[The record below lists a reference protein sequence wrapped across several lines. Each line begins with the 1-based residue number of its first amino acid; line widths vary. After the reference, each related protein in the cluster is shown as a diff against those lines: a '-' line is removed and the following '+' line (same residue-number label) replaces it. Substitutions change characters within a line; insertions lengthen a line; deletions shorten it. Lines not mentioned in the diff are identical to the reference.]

1 MRILTSE
8 RCPHCTQ
15 VLWMEI
21 DAKIDDQGKHIVIN
35 GHGLGANVYLDHNGV
50 LNVVESDLDVSM
62 PTYHCHFC
70 GFSI

>member
-1 MRILTSE
+1 
-8 RCPHCTQ
+8 
-15 VLWMEI
+15 MEI
-21 DAKIDDQGKHIVIN
+21 DAKIDDEGKHMVIN

-62 PTYHCHFC
+62 PSYHCHFC